1 MNGGYTPSKY
11 WEGLHEGADDE
22 RAVGYASLA
31 RSFNR
36 ARYDVERRNVDR
48 ALEAAGVARPDRVL
62 DVGSGTGIWI
72 DFWRQR
78 GAGRIVGVDLSE
90 VAVERLRRRYPEHEF
105 LQRDIGEPGASLPGA
120 VDVVSAMSV
129 LLHITDEARFERAL
143 QNVAGCVRSGGS
155 LVLVEPVVVHRWWG
169 EPFGP
174 EANSR
179 ARPLATY
186 VRVLNDAGL
195 TIVHLRPASCVLANV
210 IDTRRRFTFRVLERY
225 WDLLSRIVGRRERLG
240 SVIGSALREV
250 DLIATG
256 LLPNGPSAKV
266 IVGRRV

>member
-1 MNGGYTPSKY
+1 MNTGYTPSRY
-11 WEGLHEGADDE
+11 WEEIHEGADDE
-22 RAVGYASLA
+22 SAVGYPSLA
-31 RSFNR
+31 RSINR
-36 ARYDVERRNVDR
+36 ARYDVERRNVAR
-48 ALEAAGVARPDRVL
+48 ALEAARVAKPDGVL

-78 GAGRIVGVDLSE
+78 GARRIVGVDLSE
-90 VAVERLRRRYPEHEF
+90 VAVERLRRRYPAHEF
-105 LQRDIGEPGASLPGA
+105 LQRDIGAAGGSLPEA
-120 VDVVSAMSV
+120 MDVVSAMSV

-143 QNVAGCVRSGGS
+143 HAVAGCVRDGGS

-174 EANSR
+174 EANSK

-195 TIVHLRPASCVLANV
+195 TIVHMRPATCLLGNV
-210 IDTRRRFTFRVLERY
+210 IDTRRRVTFRVLERY

-240 SVIGSALREV
+240 SVIGSALRGV
-250 DLIATG
+250 DLVATG
-256 LLPNGPSAKV
+256 VLPNGPSVKV
-266 IVGRRV
+266 IVARRV